1 MNELKVVQTLG
12 SISFNFDELK
22 AEVQNMA
29 NTYASLVYTDEVIG
43 EAKEDRAKLNKLKT
57 ALNDERK
64 RREKEFNE
72 PFQQFKSEVNT
83 LISIIDEPINAID
96 EQIKGYEAEKKNR
109 KRVEIE
115 TYFSGVE
122 KPDWLNLAAIWNEKW
137 LNATTSMK
145 QIQAEIGMR
154 LATIE
159 REMQTLEKMP
169 AFAFEAMEEY
179 KRNLDISQAIAEG
192 QRLADIQ
199 RRKEEAEKK
208 AKAEEAATMAAVA
221 QPTTPPVANT
231 DSEIPFNE
239 EPQED
244 YIPSFEETVKML
256 VKVPQNKVM
265 VIGKWLE
272 DNGCEIEI
280 I

>member
-179 KRNLDISQAIAEG
+179 KRSLDISQAIAEG

-199 RRKEEAEKK
+199 RRKEEAEK
-208 AKAEEAATMAAVA
+208 AKAEEAAKMAEAA

-231 DSEIPFNE
+231 DSDIPFKE

-256 VKVPQNKVM
+256 VKVPQSKVKT
-265 VIGKWLE
+265 IGEWLE
-272 DNGCEIEI
+272 ANGCEIQI
-280 I
+280 V